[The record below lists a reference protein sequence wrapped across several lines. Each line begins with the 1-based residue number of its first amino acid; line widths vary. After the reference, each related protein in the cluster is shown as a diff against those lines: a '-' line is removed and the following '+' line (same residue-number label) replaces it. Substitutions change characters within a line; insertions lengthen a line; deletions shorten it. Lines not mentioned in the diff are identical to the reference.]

1 MFDTITRSDEPE
13 AASHAANTSKT
24 IGIMLA
30 RVRCVFRIVIVTIT
44 DYDDIIPARHSS
56 DDIMWDRY
64 ISRPAKEIVN
74 ARNIFM

>member
-1 MFDTITRSDEPE
+1 M
-13 AASHAANTSKT
+13 
-24 IGIMLA
+24 
-30 RVRCVFRIVIVTIT
+30 FRIVIVTIT